1 MTILKNKFLEVELN
15 PKGAEIIKIIGQ
27 QDGINYM
34 WRRDPS
40 LWANSAPILFPIV
53 GALQN
58 NECRIEEKTYTMT
71 QHGFSRH
78 NVYETH
84 EISDTCVEFE
94 LKPNE
99 DILKQYPYLFDL
111 KVIYTLKD
119 NQLECECH
127 VKNTDNKTIYFQIG
141 GHPAFAC
148 PFMENESSN
157 DYYIEFE
164 QNESLRQKIID
175 VEHKGMSHETAL
187 LFDNERRFFV
197 RQALF
202 DNDAIVV
209 KNMKSHYVTLKSLN
223 HDKSLRF
230 YMENYN
236 HLGLWTSKHVGG
248 LLAIEPW
255 VGHSDYVDFT
265 GEFKDKESVVALDV
279 NQEFTCKFIVEI
291 NQ

>member
-1 MTILKNKFLEVELN
+1 MAILKNQFLEVELN

-27 QDGINYM
+27 QDHINYM

-58 NECRIEEKTYTMT
+58 NECRIDGKTYTMT

-78 NVYETH
+78 NVYETNQ
-84 EISDTCVEFE
+84 ISDECVEFI

-99 DILKQYPYLFDL
+99 EILKQYPYLFEL
-111 KVIYTLKD
+111 KVTYTLEE
-119 NQLECECH
+119 NQLKCH
-127 VKNTDNKTIYFQIG
+127 MHVTNTDTKMIYFQIG

-148 PFMENESSN
+148 PFLDNESSN
-157 DYYIEFE
+157 DYYLEFE
-164 QNESLRQKIID
+164 KNETLDQKIID
-175 VEHKGMSHETAL
+175 VEHRGMSRETAPF
-187 LFDNERRFFV
+187 FDNEKRFFV

-202 DNDAIVV
+202 NNDAIVYKDFV
-209 KNMKSHYVTLKSLN
+209 SEYVTLKSLN
-223 HDKSLRF
+223 HNKSIKF
-230 YMENYN
+230 IMHNFN
-236 HLGLWTSKHVGG
+236 HLGIWTSKHVGG

-255 VGHSDYVDFT
+255 VGHSDYVDFK
-265 GEFKDKESVVALDV
+265 GEFKDKEGIVALDEG
-279 NQEFTCKFIVEI
+279 QTFDCEFIVEI

>member
-1 MTILKNKFLEVELN
+1 MVILKNEFLEVELN

-27 QDGINYM
+27 KDGINYM

-53 GALQN
+53 GALRN
-58 NECRIEEKTYTMT
+58 NECRIDGKTYTMT

-84 EISDTCVEFE
+84 VISDTAVEFE
-94 LKPNE
+94 LTPND

-111 KVIYTLKD
+111 KVKYTLED
-119 NQLECECH
+119 NQLKCVCL
-127 VKNTDNKTIYFQIG
+127 VKNTDQRNIYFQIG

-148 PFMENESSN
+148 PFIENESSN

-164 QNESLRQKIID
+164 QNETLRNKIID
-175 VEHKGMSHETAL
+175 VERKGMSHETSL
-187 LFDNERRFFV
+187 LFDNEKRFFV

-209 KNMKSHYVTLKSLN
+209 KDMKSHYVTLKSLN
-223 HDKSLRF
+223 HSKSLRF
-230 YMENYN
+230 YMDNYN

-255 VGHSDYVDFT
+255 VGHSDYVDFD
-265 GEFKDKESVVALDV
+265 GEFKDKEGVVELQPQ
-279 NQEFTCKFIVEI
+279 QEFTCQFIVEI